1 MWFQKLS
8 VVATYVI
15 EIAVPLL
22 FFAPIRRL
30 RLFAFYCQ
38 VRGALGHRR
47 GGCMQAAAPPGQPAQ
62 RRDAPSPAFAPAQ
75 VLLQVLIIL
84 TGNYNFFNALTIVLA
99 FSLLDEEHVAY
110 WLGRS
115 KKKHGSCE
123 SGGSRPD
130 GGAVPSAVRGA
141 GRGPG
146 RQLRV
151 APGGVVAAAPCW
163 C

>member
-15 EIAVPLL
+15 EIAVPPL

-38 VRGALGHRR
+38 VRGALGWRR
-47 GGCMQAAAPPGQPAQ
+47 GGCLQAA
-62 RRDAPSPAFAPAQ
+62 RCHDAPSPASAPAQ

-99 FSLLDEEHVAY
+99 FSLLDEEHVAS

-115 KKKHGSCE
+115 KKKHPSCE
-123 SGGSRPD
+123 SGGSRPLWGRGALCSAWGRGWD
-130 GGAVPSAVRGA
+130 GGGTALGA
-141 GRGPG
+141 
-146 RQLRV
+146 
-151 APGGVVAAAPCW
+151 VVAAPGW